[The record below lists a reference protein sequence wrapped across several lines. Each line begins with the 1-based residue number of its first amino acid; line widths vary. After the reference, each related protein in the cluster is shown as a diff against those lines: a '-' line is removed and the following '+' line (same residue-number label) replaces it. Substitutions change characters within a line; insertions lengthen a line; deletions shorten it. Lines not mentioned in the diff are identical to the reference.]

1 MRQKTGP
8 KPKPLAERFFEKVEK
23 MPSGCWH
30 WTGQLSTTGYGAI
43 SVQVGLPGERRG
55 KSLKAHRVSYEIHKG
70 EIPAGQYVCHACDN
84 RVCVNPDHLFLGTQ
98 ADNMAD
104 AANKGRMKNEFQ
116 ASKTHCRNGHPY
128 DDENSYWNGRNRV
141 CRACARAKT
150 KNWYDREK
158 KHERVAPLVAHVTIA
173 RNGKWVALR
182 VVNGKQTYFG
192 TYATQTEAYEA
203 SLKGGTQ

>member
-8 KPKPLAERFFEKVEK
+8 KERPLAERFFEKVEK

-30 WTGQLSTTGYGAI
+30 WTGVLGTTGYGTIGIQTGPIGA
-43 SVQVGLPGERRG
+43 RRG
-55 KSLKAHRVSYEIHKG
+55 KTLKAHRVSYELHKG
-70 EIPAGQYVCHACDN
+70 EIADGLFVCHACDN
-84 RVCVNPDHLFLGTQ
+84 PQCVNPDHLFLGTQ

-116 ASKTHCRNGHPY
+116 SSKTHCAKGHPFNE
-128 DDENSYWNGRNRV
+128 ENSFWNGRNRV
-141 CRACARAKT
+141 CRACSRMKT
-150 KNWYDREK
+150 KNLYDRTK
-158 KHERVAPLVAHVTIA
+158 KHERVAPHGLRWAYP
-173 RNGKWVALR
+173 RDGKWVALR

-203 SLKGGTQ
+203 SLRGGSQ

>member
-8 KPKPLAERFFEKVEK
+8 KPRPLAERFFEKVEK

-55 KSLKAHRVSYEIHKG
+55 KNLWAY
-70 EIPAGQYVCHACDN
+70 P
-84 RVCVNPDHLFLGTQ
+84 
-98 ADNMAD
+98 
-104 AANKGRMKNEFQ
+104 
-116 ASKTHCRNGHPY
+116 
-128 DDENSYWNGRNRV
+128 
-141 CRACARAKT
+141 
-150 KNWYDREK
+150 
-158 KHERVAPLVAHVTIA
+158 